1 MKRPLWRSLLRPRV
15 ILGVLLLALVALH
28 VANHLRVDAGGLSA
42 AIEPLIERAR
52 EIQGRARPEYQDHV
66 LATLPAS
73 AINGAFDRL
82 DDRLVE
88 AKVAKSPDLGTGAE
102 GAVLFALE
110 MDAGTSGLVAP
121 NDDVTQRL
129 EQGILHLSDHGGT
142 AYLTNATAITVQRG
156 EIGDIII
163 RARTTKRTRLTFGWS
178 KEAKPENPF
187 ENQFDIALE
196 PSVEPQSYVINARD
210 ILRRRLG
217 PNDAVAHIFIRP
229 SSVADADLEIDYIR
243 FISKMARFLS
253 AVNGVVHEELGGEM
267 RRAIYMLTDQTVLW
281 SVNVPKQMPRL
292 DLGQGLL
299 NDDAPVRFSVTIE
312 HGGVTNVVHEANV
325 RSSANWQDVS
335 IDLARW
341 AGKSV
346 HYRTVCS
353 GRFSQDSRSLVQSK
367 NPLGAEKPLQRSRH
381 SRRRAPRRLSIDLR
395 VRTRYVA
402 KQNGNDGSTRC
413 CV

>member
-1 MKRPLWRSLLRPRV
+1 MKRPPWRSLLRPRV

-52 EIQGRARPEYQDHV
+52 EIQSRARPEYQDHV

-88 AKVAKSPDLGTGAE
+88 AKVAKAPDLGTGAE

-110 MDAGTSGLVAP
+110 MDEAGTSGLVAP

-142 AYLTNATAITVQRG
+142 AYLTNATAITVRRG

-163 RARTTKRTRLTFGWS
+163 RARTTKRTRLTFAWS

-267 RRAIYMLTDQTVLW
+267 RRAIYMLTDQTAAL
-281 SVNVPKQMPRL
+281 
-292 DLGQGLL
+292 
-299 NDDAPVRFSVTIE
+299 
-312 HGGVTNVVHEANV
+312 
-325 RSSANWQDVS
+325 
-335 IDLARW
+335 
-341 AGKSV
+341 
-346 HYRTVCS
+346 VC
-353 GRFSQDSRSLVQSK
+353 
-367 NPLGAEKPLQRSRH
+367 QRSRANAKARLGAGLARTTTRRCV
-381 SRRRAPRRLSIDLR
+381 SR
-395 VRTRYVA
+395 
-402 KQNGNDGSTRC
+402 
-413 CV
+413 